1 MATSG
6 KTSSGELLPLAGA
19 WLVLVVLSLLGLY
32 LGQWFH
38 GAPWLQPLVAG
49 NVWFKGVLVARR
61 FIEVGEAH
69 PFIRRVV
76 YSFVAFAPL
85 ALVLIAYFGDSLA
98 RWTARWT
105 GG

>member
-1 MATSG
+1 
-6 KTSSGELLPLAGA
+6 
-19 WLVLVVLSLLGLY
+19 
-32 LGQWFH
+32 
-38 GAPWLQPLVAG
+38 
-49 NVWFKGVLVARR
+49 VLVARR

-76 YSFVAFAPL
+76 YGFVAFAPL
-85 ALVLIAYFGDSLA
+85 ALVVIAYFGESLA